1 MDIDVYIKK
10 IDYYLNEIKGI
21 DLIYV
26 QKIVTRLYSLKQLL
40 YSSVCQYILDL
51 EDEIDKIFILIE
63 NLILLYKNNEFDS
76 LKKMSDEILAILD
89 RIILERSYITHH
101 NNITYNTDTYYE
113 NVIKNL
119 NEIPMR

>member
-63 NLILLYKNNEFDS
+63 KLIPLYKNNEFDS
-76 LKKMSDEILAILD
+76 LKKMSDEILAIDL
-89 RIILERSYITHH
+89 LKS
-101 NNITYNTDTYYE
+101 
-113 NVIKNL
+113 
-119 NEIPMR
+119 